1 MNVLFKLLQSAKRLD
16 PGGFTL
22 YKIFTE
28 IEMDLPT
35 KSPWPLCIEII
46 QLLIDCEFNLETN
59 KRDFLLR
66 YKKAVH
72 DVVRPHVLLN
82 SMIVIE
88 SLIETTGLDIQ
99 HLDPDNF
106 FDEKDYLSGERFKRL
121 WRMVL

>member
-46 QLLIDCEFNLETN
+46 Q
-59 KRDFLLR
+59 
-66 YKKAVH
+66 
-72 DVVRPHVLLN
+72 
-82 SMIVIE
+82 SQQM
-88 SLIETTGLDIQ
+88 LIEKVSNNEAKYFTQEIM
-99 HLDPDNF
+99 NN
-106 FDEKDYLSGERFKRL
+106 E
-121 WRMVL
+121 